1 MSRLPLTY
9 VVSCAT
15 LQLLARV
22 LRNKLVPRPFR
33 ALHKKFWFT
42 YNIDKRG
49 NSSLKHFEHNLEIR
63 SNL

>member
-42 YNIDKRG
+42 YNIRE
-49 NSSLKHFEHNLEIR
+49 LKQDDDDAQDDAQ
-63 SNL
+63 